1 MKITKN
7 IYQKYVKSFEPGEV
21 LFKEGERGDVM
32 FIIIQGEVEI
42 RKQTSSQTTK
52 TLITFHEGDIFG
64 EMALIEKKPR
74 SATAIAVSP
83 CRTLVMNEA
92 LLDSMIENNPDFAKK
107 MIRILSERIR
117 KANLTIQ
124 NIVSTNRQNQIFNGL
139 KSFAQEK
146 GISTFKGHRVKLADF
161 IDWAGKHLGIE
172 EKEIKRTVADLLKRK
187 IIASSAVGKEEIIV
201 NLNRQL
207 LY

>member
-7 IYQKYVKSFEPGEV
+7 IYQKFVKTFEPGEV
-21 LFKEGERGDVM
+21 LFKEGEHGDVM

-42 RKQTSSQTTK
+42 RKRTSAKTAR

-64 EMALIEKKPR
+64 EMALVEKKPR
-74 SATAIAVSP
+74 SATAIAVTP

-92 LLDSMIENNPDFAKK
+92 LLHNMIENNPDFAKK

-117 KANLTIQ
+117 KANLIIQ

-139 KSFAQEK
+139 KTYAEEK
-146 GISTFKGHRVKLADF
+146 GISTFKGHRVTIADF
-161 IDWAGKHLGIE
+161 TDWARNRLGIG
-172 EKEIKRTVADLLKRK
+172 EKEIKHTILDLLKRK
-187 IIASSAVGKEEIIV
+187 IISPSAVGKEEILV

-207 LY
+207 Y

>member
-7 IYQKYVKSFEPGEV
+7 IYQKFTKTFEPGEV
-21 LFKEGERGDVM
+21 LFKEGEPGDVM

-42 RKQTSSQTTK
+42 RKRTSAKTAR

-64 EMALIEKKPR
+64 EMSLVEKKPR
-74 SATAIAVSP
+74 SATAIAMTP

-92 LLDSMIENNPDFAKK
+92 LLDNMIENNPDFAKK

-117 KANLTIQ
+117 KANLIIQ
-124 NIVSTNRQNQIFNGL
+124 NIVSTNRENQIFNGL
-139 KSFAQEK
+139 KTFAQDK
-146 GISTFKGHRVKLADF
+146 GISTFKGHRVHLSEF
-161 IDWAGKHLGIE
+161 TDWARNRLGIS
-172 EKEIKRTVADLLKRK
+172 EKELQRTVADLLKRK
-187 IIASSAVGKEEIIV
+187 IVAPSAVGEEEIIV

-207 LY
+207 Y

>member
-7 IYQKYVKSFEPGEV
+7 IYQKYVKTFEPGEV
-21 LFKEGERGDVM
+21 LFREGEHGDGM

-42 RKQTSSQTTK
+42 RKRTSAKTAR

-74 SATAIAVSP
+74 SATAIAVTP

-117 KANLTIQ
+117 KANLMIQ
-124 NIVSTNRQNQIFNGL
+124 NIVSTNRKNQIFSGL
-139 KSFAQEK
+139 KAFAEVK
-146 GISTFKGHRVKLADF
+146 GISTFKGHRVGLSEF
-161 IDWAGKHLGIE
+161 TDWARNRLGIG
-172 EKEIKRTVADLLKRK
+172 EKELKQTIAELLKRK
-187 IIASSAVGKEEIIV
+187 IVAPSAVGGEEIIV

-207 LY
+207 Y

>member
-7 IYQKYVKSFEPGEV
+7 IYQKYAKSFEPGEI
-21 LFKEGERGDVM
+21 LFREGEPGDVM

-42 RKQTSSQTTK
+42 RKRTSAKTAR

-74 SATAIAVSP
+74 SATAIAVTP
-83 CRTLVMNEA
+83 CRTLAMNET

-117 KANLTIQ
+117 KANQIIQ

-139 KSFAQEK
+139 KEFAREK
-146 GISTFKGHRVKLADF
+146 GISTFKGHRVKLDDF
-161 IDWAGKHLGIE
+161 TEWAGNRLGIG
-172 EKEIKRTVADLLKRK
+172 EKELKHTIADLLKRR
-187 IIASSAVGKEEIIV
+187 IIASSALGKEEIIV

-207 LY
+207 Y

>member
-7 IYQKYVKSFEPGEV
+7 IYQKYVKTFEPGEV
-21 LFKEGERGDVM
+21 LFQEGAHGDVM

-42 RKQTSSQTTK
+42 RKRTSAKTSR

-64 EMALIEKKPR
+64 EMALVEKKPR
-74 SATAIAVSP
+74 SATAIAVTP

-92 LLDSMIENNPDFAKK
+92 LLDNMIENNPDVAKK

-117 KANLTIQ
+117 KANHIIQ
-124 NIVSTNRQNQIFNGL
+124 NIVSTNRKNQIFNGL
-139 KSFAQEK
+139 KTFAEEK
-146 GISTFKGHRVKLADF
+146 GISTFKGHRVSLSEF
-161 IDWAGKHLGIE
+161 NDWARTRLGIG
-172 EKEIKRTVADLLKRK
+172 EKELKQTIAELLKRK
-187 IIASSAVGKEEIIV
+187 IVAPSATGAEEIIV

-207 LY
+207 Y

>member
-7 IYQKYVKSFEPGEV
+7 IYQKYVKTFEPGEV
-21 LFKEGERGDVM
+21 LFKEGEHGEVM

-42 RKQTSSQTTK
+42 RKRTSAKSAR

-83 CRTLVMNEA
+83 CRTLVVNEA
-92 LLDSMIENNPDFAKK
+92 LLDSMIEHNPDFARK

-117 KANLTIQ
+117 KANLMIQ
-124 NIVSTNRQNQIFNGL
+124 NISSTNRQNQIFNGL
-139 KSFAQEK
+139 KTFAEEK
-146 GISTFKGHRVKLADF
+146 GISTFKGHRVKLNEF
-161 IDWAGKHLGIE
+161 TDWASNRLGIG
-172 EKEIKRTVADLLKRK
+172 EKELKRTIADLLKRK
-187 IIASSAVGKEEIIV
+187 IVTPSAVGSEEIIV

-207 LY
+207 Y

>member
-7 IYQKYVKSFEPGEV
+7 IYQKYVKTFEPGEV
-21 LFKEGERGDVM
+21 LFKEGEQGDVM

-42 RKQTSSQTTK
+42 RKQTSAQTSK
-52 TLITFHEGDIFG
+52 TLITFQEGDIFG
-64 EMALIEKKPR
+64 EMALVEKKPR
-74 SATAIAVSP
+74 SATAIAVTP

-92 LLDSMIENNPDFAKK
+92 LLDNMIENNPDFAKK

-117 KANLTIQ
+117 KANLIIQ

-161 IDWAGKHLGIE
+161 VDWAGNRLGIG

-187 IIASSAVGKEEIIV
+187 IIAPSAVGKEEIIV

-207 LY
+207 Y

>member
-7 IYQKYVKSFEPGEV
+7 IYQKYVKTFEPGEV
-21 LFKEGERGDVM
+21 LFKEGEPGDVM

-42 RKQTSSQTTK
+42 RKRTSAKTAR
-52 TLITFHEGDIFG
+52 TLITFQEGDIFG

-74 SATAIAVSP
+74 SATAIALTP

-92 LLDSMIENNPDFAKK
+92 LLDNMIENNPDFAKK

-117 KANLTIQ
+117 KANLIIQ
-124 NIVSTNRQNQIFNGL
+124 NISITNRKNQIFNGL
-139 KSFAQEK
+139 KTFAHEK
-146 GISTFKGHRVKLADF
+146 GISTFKGHRVSLSEF
-161 IDWAGKHLGIE
+161 TDWAGNRLGIG
-172 EKEIKRTVADLLKRK
+172 EKELKQTIADLLKHR
-187 IIASSAVGKEEIIV
+187 IVTTSAVGQEEIIV

-207 LY
+207 Y

>member
-7 IYQKYVKSFEPGEV
+7 IYKKYVKTFEPGEV
-21 LFKEGERGDVM
+21 LFKEGQHGDEM

-42 RKQTSSQTTK
+42 RKRTSAKTSR
-52 TLITFHEGDIFG
+52 TLITFHEGDILG

-74 SATAIAVSP
+74 SATAIAVTS

-92 LLDSMIENNPDFAKK
+92 LLDTMIENNPDFAKK

-117 KANLTIQ
+117 KANSIIQ
-124 NIVSTNRQNQIFNGL
+124 NLVSTNRQNQIFNGL
-139 KSFAQEK
+139 KTYAQEK
-146 GISTFKGHRVKLADF
+146 GISTFKGHRVKLSEF
-161 IDWAGKHLGIE
+161 LEWAANRLGIG
-172 EKEIKRTVADLLKRK
+172 EKEIRHTVADLLKRK
-187 IIASSAVGKEEIIV
+187 IIFHSALGKEEIIV

-207 LY
+207 Y

>member
-1 MKITKN
+1 MKITQN
-7 IYQKYVKSFEPGEV
+7 IYQKFTKTFEPGEV
-21 LFKEGERGDVM
+21 LFKEGEHGDVM

-42 RKQTSSQTTK
+42 RKRTSAKTAR

-64 EMALIEKKPR
+64 EMALVEKKPR
-74 SATAIAVSP
+74 SATAIAITP

-92 LLDSMIENNPDFAKK
+92 LLDNMIENNADFAKK

-117 KANLTIQ
+117 KANYIIQ

-139 KSFAQEK
+139 KTFAQDK
-146 GISTFKGHRVKLADF
+146 GISTFKGHRVSLSEF
-161 IDWAGKHLGIE
+161 TDWARNRLGIS
-172 EKEIKRTVADLLKRK
+172 EKELKSTIADLLKRR
-187 IIASSAVGKEEIIV
+187 IVSPSAVGKEEIIV

-207 LY
+207 Y

>member
-7 IYQKYVKSFEPGEV
+7 IYQKYVKTFEPGEV
-21 LFKEGERGDVM
+21 LFKEGEHGEVM

-42 RKQTSSQTTK
+42 RKRTSAKSAR

-74 SATAIAVSP
+74 SATAIAVNP
-83 CRTLVMNEA
+83 CRTLVVNEA

-117 KANLTIQ
+117 KANLMIQ
-124 NIVSTNRQNQIFNGL
+124 NISSTNRQNQIFNGL
-139 KSFAQEK
+139 KTFAEQK
-146 GISTFKGHRVKLADF
+146 GISTFKGHRVKLNEF
-161 IDWAGKHLGIE
+161 TEWASNRLGIG
-172 EKEIKRTVADLLKRK
+172 EKELKRTIADLLKHK
-187 IIASSAVGKEEIIV
+187 IVTTSAVGSEEIIV

-207 LY
+207 Y

>member
-7 IYQKYVKSFEPGEV
+7 IYQKYVKTFEPGEV
-21 LFKEGERGDVM
+21 LFNEGEQGDVM

-42 RKQTSSQTTK
+42 RKQTSSKTSR

-64 EMALIEKKPR
+64 EMALVEKKPR
-74 SATAIAVSP
+74 SATAIAVTP

-92 LLDSMIENNPDFAKK
+92 LLDNMIENNPDFAKK

-117 KANLTIQ
+117 KANLIIQ
-124 NIVSTNRQNQIFNGL
+124 NIVSTNRQNQIYNGL
-139 KSFAQEK
+139 KTYAQKK
-146 GISTFKGHRVKLADF
+146 GISTFKGHRVKLSEF
-161 IDWAGKHLGIE
+161 HDWARSRLGIS
-172 EKEIKRTVADLLKRK
+172 EKETKHTVADLLKRR
-187 IIASSAVGKEEIIV
+187 ILAPSAVGKEEIIV

-207 LY
+207 Y

>member
-7 IYQKYVKSFEPGEV
+7 VYQKYVKTFEPGEV
-21 LFKEGERGDVM
+21 LFKEGEQGDVM

-42 RKQTSSQTTK
+42 RKRTSAKTSR

-64 EMALIEKKPR
+64 EMALVEKKPR

-92 LLDSMIENNPDFAKK
+92 LLDNMIENNPDFAKK

-117 KANLTIQ
+117 KANLIIQ
-124 NIVSTNRQNQIFNGL
+124 NIVSTNRQHQIFNGL
-139 KSFAQEK
+139 KTYAQEK
-146 GISTFKGHRVKLADF
+146 GISTFKGHRVKLSDF
-161 IDWAGKHLGIE
+161 YEWARSRLGIG
-172 EKEIKRTVADLLKRK
+172 EKEIKQTITDLLKRR
-187 IIASSAVGKEEIIV
+187 IVLPSAVGKEEIIV

-207 LY
+207 Y

>member
-1 MKITKN
+1 MKIAKN
-7 IYQKYVKSFEPGEV
+7 IYQKFVKTFEPGEV
-21 LFKEGERGDVM
+21 LFKEGEQGDEM

-42 RKQTSSQTTK
+42 RKATSAKASK
-52 TLITFHEGDIFG
+52 TLITFREGDIFG

-74 SATAIAVSP
+74 SATAIAAAP
-83 CRTLVMNEA
+83 CRTLVMNDA
-92 LLDSMIENNPDFAKK
+92 LLDNMIENNPDFAKK

-139 KSFAQEK
+139 KTYAQDK
-146 GISTFKGHRVKLADF
+146 GISTFKGHRVKLTDF
-161 IDWAGKHLGIE
+161 FDWARSRLGIS
-172 EKEIKRTVADLLKRK
+172 EKEMKQTVMDLLKRK
-187 IIASSAVGKEEIIV
+187 IVAPSAVGKEEIIV

-207 LY
+207 Y

>member
-7 IYQKYVKSFEPGEV
+7 IYQKYVKTFEPGEV
-21 LFKEGERGDVM
+21 LFKEGEPGDVM

-42 RKQTSSQTTK
+42 RKRTSAKTAR

-74 SATAIAVSP
+74 SAAAIAVTP
-83 CRTLVMNEA
+83 CRTLVMNEV
-92 LLDSMIENNPDFAKK
+92 LLDNMIENNPDFAKK

-124 NIVSTNRQNQIFNGL
+124 NIVSTNRKNQIFNGL
-139 KSFAQEK
+139 KTFAQEK
-146 GISTFKGHRVKLADF
+146 GISTFKGHRVSLNDF
-161 IDWAGKHLGIE
+161 NEWARNRLGIG
-172 EKEIKRTVADLLKRK
+172 EKELKQTIAELLKRK
-187 IIASSAVGKEEIIV
+187 IVAPSAVGGEEIIV

-207 LY
+207 Y

>member
-7 IYQKYVKSFEPGEV
+7 IYQKYVKTFEPGEV
-21 LFKEGERGDVM
+21 LFKEGEPGDVM

-42 RKQTSSQTTK
+42 RKRTSAKTSR

-74 SATAIAVSP
+74 SATAIAVTP

-92 LLDSMIENNPDFAKK
+92 LLDNMIENNPDFGKK

-117 KANLTIQ
+117 KANLIIQ
-124 NIVSTNRQNQIFNGL
+124 NISSTNRKNQIFNGL
-139 KSFAQEK
+139 KTFAQEK
-146 GISTFKGHRVKLADF
+146 GVSTFKGHRVSLSEF
-161 IDWAGKHLGIE
+161 NDWAGNRLGIG
-172 EKEIKRTVADLLKRK
+172 EKELKQTIADLLKRR
-187 IIASSAVGKEEIIV
+187 IVTPSAVGGEEIIV

-207 LY
+207 Y

>member
-7 IYQKYVKSFEPGEV
+7 VYQKYTKAFEPGEV
-21 LFKEGERGDVM
+21 LFREGEPGDVM

-42 RKQTSSQTTK
+42 RKRISAKTAR

-64 EMALIEKKPR
+64 EMALVEKKPR
-74 SATAIAVSP
+74 SATAIAMST

-92 LLDSMIENNPDFAKK
+92 LLDNMIENNPDFAKK

-117 KANLTIQ
+117 KANLIIQ

-139 KSFAQEK
+139 KTFAQDK
-146 GISTFKGHRVKLADF
+146 GISTFKGHRVSLSEF
-161 IDWAGKHLGIE
+161 TDWARNRLGIS
-172 EKEIKRTVADLLKRK
+172 EKELKRTIADLLKRK
-187 IIASSAVGKEEIIV
+187 IVSPSAVGAEEIIV

-207 LY
+207 Y

>member
-7 IYQKYVKSFEPGEV
+7 IYQKYVKTFEPGEV
-21 LFKEGERGDVM
+21 LFQEGAHGDEM

-42 RKQTSSQTTK
+42 RKRTSAKTAR

-74 SATAIAVSP
+74 SATAIAMTP

-117 KANLTIQ
+117 KANLIIQ
-124 NIVSTNRQNQIFNGL
+124 NIISTNRKNQIFNGL
-139 KSFAQEK
+139 KTFAAEK
-146 GISTFKGHRVKLADF
+146 GISTFKGHRVKLNDF
-161 IDWAGKHLGIE
+161 TDWARNRLGIG
-172 EKEIKRTVADLLKRK
+172 EKELKQTIAELLKRK
-187 IIASSAVGKEEIIV
+187 IVAPSAVGGEEIIV
-201 NLNRQL
+201 DLNRQL
-207 LY
+207 Y

>member
-7 IYQKYVKSFEPGEV
+7 IYQKYVKTFEPGEV
-21 LFKEGERGDVM
+21 LFEEGEHGEVM

-42 RKQTSSQTTK
+42 RKRTSAK
-52 TLITFHEGDIFG
+52 AARTLITFHEGDIFG
-64 EMALIEKKPR
+64 EMSLIEKKPR

-83 CRTLVMNEA
+83 CRTLVVNEA

-117 KANLTIQ
+117 KANLMIQ
-124 NIVSTNRQNQIFNGL
+124 NISSTNRQNQIFNGL
-139 KSFAQEK
+139 KTFAEKK
-146 GISTFKGHRVKLADF
+146 GISTFKGHRVKLNEF
-161 IDWAGKHLGIE
+161 TEWASNRLGSG
-172 EKEIKRTVADLLKRK
+172 EKELKGTIVDLLKHK
-187 IIASSAVGKEEIIV
+187 IVAPSAVGSEEIIV

-207 LY
+207 Y